1 MFSLID
7 VNETPR
13 LPRHSQAL
21 YETEAE
27 RERERDRHRERQGHR
42 ETDGTAVLLNLDRK
56 VMKLDL

>member
-13 LPRHSQAL
+13 LLRHSQPL

-27 RERERDRHRERQGHR
+27 REA
-42 ETDGTAVLLNLDRK
+42 DGTAVLLNLDRK